1 MAGRLVRLL
10 AAFALVIAPVAQLC
24 PAQAQAMP
32 AAGCEHPASD
42 DGDQPMAAAEC
53 AIGCAALVPSGL
65 AFAAKH
71 EWGADPFAPP
81 VNFGH
86 GYLGEVATPPP
97 R

>member
-10 AAFALVIAPVAQLC
+10 AAFALVIAPVMQLC

-42 DGDQPMAAAEC
+42 DGDQSMAAAKC
-53 AIGCAALVPSGL
+53 AIGCAVVVPSGL
-65 AFAAKH
+65 TL
-71 EWGADPFAPP
+71 DPTHKWSANSFAPP
-81 VNFGH
+81 VNSGR